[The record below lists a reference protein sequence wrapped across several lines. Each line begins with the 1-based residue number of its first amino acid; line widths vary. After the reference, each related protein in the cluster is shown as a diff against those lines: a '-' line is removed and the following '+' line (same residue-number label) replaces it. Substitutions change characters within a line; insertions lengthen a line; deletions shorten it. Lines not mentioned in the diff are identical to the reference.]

1 MCMWILGLKGLQNF
15 SDSDPPPGGEYV
27 QQHRSETKEKHLY
40 AEVMCC
46 APTTIFWIWFFL
58 HTSIAMFHSLFLKNK
73 CSKIDYRCEQDSNLR
88 GRTPLDF
95 KSNALTTRS
104 SQHLYVPNVHSL
116 KKSPFEKE
124 FTKELNANRA
134 FVAILSENQRRKINV
149 KGGWEFIYS
158 L

>member
-1 MCMWILGLKGLQNF
+1 
-15 SDSDPPPGGEYV
+15 
-27 QQHRSETKEKHLY
+27 
-40 AEVMCC
+40 
-46 APTTIFWIWFFL
+46 
-58 HTSIAMFHSLFLKNK
+58 MFHSLFKKNK

-88 GRTPLDF
+88 GGTPLDF
-95 KSNALTTRS
+95 KSNALTTRP

-124 FTKELNANRA
+124 FTKQLNANRA